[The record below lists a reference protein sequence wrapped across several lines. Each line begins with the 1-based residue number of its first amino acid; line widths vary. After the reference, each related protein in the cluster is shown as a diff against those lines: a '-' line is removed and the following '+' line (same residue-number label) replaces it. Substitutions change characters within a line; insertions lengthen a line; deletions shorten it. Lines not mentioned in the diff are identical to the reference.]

1 MTDLVKLRKVA
12 DGVDIAGVH
21 PSLKLL
27 ADAARAYA
35 DLLENGRQV
44 QWCEEHLAPLLST
57 DRETGEQFCWKH
69 HMNFIPSD
77 VPYTSCR
84 IVSKLLTEGPE

>member
-44 QWCEEHLAPLLST
+44 DWCEEHLESAWSP
-57 DRETGEQFCWKH
+57 DECWKQVYGEGDH
-69 HMNFIPSD
+69 Y
-77 VPYTSCR
+77 VPHDSPCR
-84 IVSKLLTEGPE
+84 IVSKLLTEVPE